1 MTWEQ
6 KRQESYDYLE
16 KYKDEV
22 SEEGYERI
30 ENTIGSQAIEDMF
43 LTEDEVYNLIR
54 MEKDE
59 INADELVA
67 EYIDEL
73 KAS

>member
-6 KRQESYDYLE
+6 KRQESYNYLN
-16 KYKDEV
+16 KYKNEI
-22 SEEGYERI
+22 SKEEYERI

-43 LTEDEVYNLIR
+43 LTENEVYNLVR
-54 MEKDE
+54 MERGE
-59 INADELVA
+59 ISADELVA
-67 EYIDEL
+67 EYMQQL

>member
-6 KRQESYDYLE
+6 KRQESYNYLS

-54 MEKDE
+54 MEKGE